1 MIRTLPPKLLSEETP
16 NEIDVWRKYLSWA
29 EEHEDGV
36 SATNIE
42 SYLAILG
49 FQSATQF
56 DFTKLIA
63 FNPKL
68 QADRYS
74 WAEKDLL
81 SQQLEMISKMKA
93 HETNYDILNSLN
105 LVGILRSMPPLEFIM
120 EPMYIRTPVAS
131 NPQDSAIL
139 LALYTHHDYYS
150 RQLNRRYHVFF
161 SRAFEFCH
169 GHYWRLPA
177 TFQRHFSK
185 KRNSKASSEICSSE
199 RLFTLFFNEPH

>member
-1 MIRTLPPKLLSEETP
+1 
-16 NEIDVWRKYLSWA
+16 
-29 EEHEDGV
+29 
-36 SATNIE
+36 
-42 SYLAILG
+42 
-49 FQSATQF
+49 
-56 DFTKLIA
+56 LIA

-105 LVGILRSMPPLEFIM
+105 LVRILRSMPPLEFIM

-161 SRAFEFCH
+161 SRAFEFLSWSLLAVT
-169 GHYWRLPA
+169 GNLPE
-177 TFQRHFSK
+177 TFFEK
-185 KRNSKASSEICSSE
+185 EKFKGLFRN
-199 RLFTLFFNEPH
+199 LFFRAPFYSIFSMNHTK

>member
-105 LVGILRSMPPLEFIM
+105 LEGILRSMPPLEFIM

-150 RQLNRRYHVFF
+150 RQLNRRYHVF
-161 SRAFEFCH
+161 
-169 GHYWRLPA
+169 
-177 TFQRHFSK
+177 
-185 KRNSKASSEICSSE
+185 
-199 RLFTLFFNEPH
+199 